1 MEDVIRRILKG
12 VAKKL
17 SNKLHCDRHGSCVH
31 FAELF
36 VEEINNTHPEL
47 LKEFEVIE
55 GYVDV
60 KFGEGKPQEHTWIR
74 LSDDEVIDPTFMQF
88 TKYDKNAKY
97 SRKRTKS
104 YTGQEYYDKGVIES
118 WFSKRREEQPD
129 TVFKGGLKESI
140 RRILREEDFIPSEDL
155 NTVIK
160 DYEGGFDVFIMN
172 GDKKIGEISFIEEDN
187 PNQYT
192 ISDATIDD
200 EYKGNR
206 IYPKTIISLFKEKPN
221 IIINSVFRS
230 PEAQKAWIYLLSNL
244 PPNIGKSVKYYK
256 DEDTTLFQLKS
267 RNLRESIKRI
277 LREETELDKEQL
289 KKIKIVKNFINTLY
303 PNFNKE
309 GVKIEKRIMDPLAY
323 QKRFEDIRYEYRDL
337 ETNKYYAIYHEKN
350 KELQLNKKIFE
361 SLEDYLGD
369 EIMEYIIDWFNYEFN
384 KNAESFT
391 F

>member
-140 RRILREEDFIPSEDL
+140 RRILREEDFIPLEDL

-206 IYPKTIISLFKEKPN
+206 IYPKTIISLFKQKPN

>member
-1 MEDVIRRILKG
+1 M
-12 VAKKL
+12 
-17 SNKLHCDRHGSCVH
+17 
-31 FAELF
+31 
-36 VEEINNTHPEL
+36 
-47 LKEFEVIE
+47 
-55 GYVDV
+55 
-60 KFGEGKPQEHTWIR
+60 
-74 LSDDEVIDPTFMQF
+74 
-88 TKYDKNAKY
+88 
-97 SRKRTKS
+97 
-104 YTGQEYYDKGVIES
+104 
-118 WFSKRREEQPD
+118 
-129 TVFKGGLKESI
+129 
-140 RRILREEDFIPSEDL
+140 
-155 NTVIK
+155 VIK
-160 DYEGGFDVFIMN
+160 RLE
-172 GDKKIGEISFIEEDN
+172 K
-187 PNQYT
+187 YT

-309 GVKIEKRIMDPLAY
+309 SVKIEKRIMDPLAY